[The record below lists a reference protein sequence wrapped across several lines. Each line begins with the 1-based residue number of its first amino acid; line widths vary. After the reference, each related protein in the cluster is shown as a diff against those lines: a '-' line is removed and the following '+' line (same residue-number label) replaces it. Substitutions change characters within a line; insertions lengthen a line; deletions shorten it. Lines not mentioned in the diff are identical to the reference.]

1 LLWKAANNRKYLPLL
16 SVVGAILLW
25 IGWPVLPFPVFLF
38 FGFVPLFLI
47 DRIIEHPSF
56 TKPGRTFFKYAYFL
70 FVLWNAF
77 TTYWV
82 SYSTLP
88 GGIAAVLCNAAL
100 MCLPAL
106 AFFHTK
112 RRFGPK
118 IGYPSFIVFWL
129 AFEHLHLG
137 WDLTWPWLTL
147 GNGFASR
154 PEWVQWYEYTG
165 FLGGSVWLL
174 AVNILFFKALFYNPE
189 KGRKKLLAPILLMV
203 VPIAISYG
211 IYFSYQEKGE
221 PAEVVVVQP
230 NIDPYKEKFQDGEN
244 FIPLDLQLARLLELS
259 ETKITPKTKLLVWP
273 ETAMGSNFQEDQ
285 LQSYPEIGTLK
296 QFVRSHPGMDLLA
309 GINSFQMYPTA
320 KTASARYRP
329 DLGYYDV
336 FNTGLYLAN
345 DGRTE
350 LYHKSKLVPGVEK
363 LPYPAFFKFLGPLA
377 INLGGMVGTHGTQDT
392 RTVFFHS
399 QNKQPAA
406 APVICYESV
415 YGGYVSEYVRNG
427 ASLICVI
434 TNDGWW
440 SDSPGYKQHLQY
452 ATLRAIENRRY
463 VARAANTGISGFI
476 NQRGDFVQLSEWWKQ
491 AALRE
496 TVKLNTDLTLYS
508 RTGELIGPAAAWL
521 ALLLLLA
528 TVFHRFFYRHKK
540 P

>member
-1 LLWKAANNRKYLPLL
+1 MLWKAANNRKYLPLL
-16 SVVGAILLW
+16 SVAGAVLLW
-25 IGWPVLPFPVFLF
+25 VGWPVLPLPLFLF
-38 FGFVPLFLI
+38 FGFVPLFLT
-47 DRIIEHPSF
+47 DRIIEHASF
-56 TKPGRTFFKYAYFL
+56 TKPGRTFFKYAYL
-70 FVLWNAF
+70 QFVLWNAF

-88 GGIAAVLCNAAL
+88 GGIAAVLCNALL
-100 MCLPAL
+100 MCLPAV

-118 IGYPSFIVFWL
+118 IGYPAFIVYWL
-129 AFEHLHLG
+129 AFEYLHLG

-154 PEWVQWYEYTG
+154 PEWVQWYEFTG
-165 FLGGSVWLL
+165 FMGGSVWLL
-174 AVNILFFKALFYNPE
+174 AVNILFFTALFRNE
-189 KGRKKLLAPILLMV
+189 NKDRKKLLAPVLLV
-203 VPIAISYG
+203 LVPIAISYAM
-211 IYFSYQEKGE
+211 YFSYEDKGE

-230 NIDPYKEKFQDGEN
+230 NIDPYKEKFRDSEN
-244 FIPLDLQLARLLELS
+244 FIPLDMQLARLLELS
-259 ETKITPKTKLLVWP
+259 EIKITPKTKLVVWP

-285 LQSYPEIGTLK
+285 LHTYPEMSTLR
-296 QFVRSHPGMDLLA
+296 QFVSRHPGMDLLT
-309 GINSFQMYPTA
+309 GINSYQTYTTA
-320 KTASARYRP
+320 QTASARYRP
-329 DLGYYDV
+329 DLGYYDI
-336 FNTGLYLAN
+336 FNTGLYISN
-345 DGRTE
+345 DGRMD

-377 INLGGMVGTHGTQDT
+377 INLGGMVGSHGTQET

-399 QNKQPAA
+399 QTRQPAA
-406 APVICYESV
+406 APVICYESI

-476 NQRGDFVQLSEWWKQ
+476 NQRGDFLQLSEWWKQ
-491 AALRE
+491 ASLRE

-521 ALLLLLA
+521 SLFLLLA
-528 TVFHRFFYRHKK
+528 TVFHRIFYRHPK